1 MKLNKLSLL
10 CAVACVGFAGHAAAQ
25 VSSNAAAL
33 AAVNSANANGRI
45 LYISGASAVQGGL
58 AQIAA
63 TLFTGTNY
71 AFIPSAASGRTN
83 SDYRAFAGNLAQA
96 AGGWAAGTPVI
107 IVNRARGGSVQ
118 GVNPVARGESIE
130 SLQITAASCTAG
142 AGTSAAPFLCNTLEN
157 RVPDAGVSDVAP
169 RLFDVLFNTEG
180 EPAEPELSP
189 TELATLSAQPLYGLA
204 FGVPMSNSLPLF
216 NINKAAVSAIMTGNV
231 GTWAEVDASLP
242 GDDILLCRR
251 VNGSGTQ
258 AVANLYYGNYPCGAA
273 NPPADRSSGSA
284 WNGSNAFIVEGDTG
298 FLDVVENS
306 SSGNV
311 RTCLST
317 ASVAAAK
324 PFVAGANPATGVG
337 YTSYTT
343 ADRAGNPVTVHM
355 RDGRPHKAIGV
366 LSMDSLNRSSDAAN
380 NWSFRSLDGAGRI
393 TWGGD
398 VAVPPVTTG
407 TGRFPTLA
415 SYVDATWD
423 QQGWISFN
431 TPAATTGNKLALANQ
446 FAAAAKQPAILNGLA
461 SLRYVA
467 AAIPGTPDPTS
478 TGQVLRAAYL
488 GGDQCAP
495 LSRNF

>member
-1 MKLNKLSLL
+1 
-10 CAVACVGFAGHAAAQ
+10 
-25 VSSNAAAL
+25 
-33 AAVNSANANGRI
+33 
-45 LYISGASAVQGGL
+45 
-58 AQIAA
+58 
-63 TLFTGTNY
+63 
-71 AFIPSAASGRTN
+71 
-83 SDYRAFAGNLAQA
+83 
-96 AGGWAAGTPVI
+96 
-107 IVNRARGGSVQ
+107 
-118 GVNPVARGESIE
+118 
-130 SLQITAASCTAG
+130 
-142 AGTSAAPFLCNTLEN
+142 
-157 RVPDAGVSDVAP
+157 
-169 RLFDVLFNTEG
+169 
-180 EPAEPELSP
+180 
-189 TELATLSAQPLYGLA
+189 
-204 FGVPMSNSLPLF
+204 MSNSLPLF

-478 TGQVLRAAYL
+478 TGQVLRAAYVN
-488 GGDQCAP
+488 GDQCAP